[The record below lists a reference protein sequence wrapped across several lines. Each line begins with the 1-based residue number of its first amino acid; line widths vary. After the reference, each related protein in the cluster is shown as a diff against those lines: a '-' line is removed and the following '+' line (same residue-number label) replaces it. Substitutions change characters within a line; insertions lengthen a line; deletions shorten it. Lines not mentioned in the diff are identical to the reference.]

1 MNTGPDGIG
10 LMHYYEQCR
19 LTAYP
24 DPATGGDPWTIG
36 WGDTGPDVVP
46 GLKITQEEADER
58 FANRLALEF
67 EPGVSESLK
76 RKPTQKQYDGMVAF
90 AFNVGLGNF
99 RSSTLLKKFNAGE
112 LAACADQFRVWV
124 RANNKVMKGLQRRR
138 EAERAVF
145 LGDNYAKAIQSAL
158 AKFP

>member
-1 MNTGPDGIG
+1 MQTGPDGIG

-46 GLKITQEEADER
+46 GLQITQEEADER
-58 FANRLALEF
+58 FANRLAMEF
-67 EPGVSESLK
+67 EPGVSGSLK
-76 RKPTQKQYDGMVAF
+76 RTPTQKQYDGLVAF
-90 AFNVGLGNF
+90 SFNVGLGNF
-99 RSSTLLKKFNAGE
+99 KSSTLLKKFNAGQ
-112 LAACADQFRVWV
+112 LAECADQFRVWT

-138 EAERAVF
+138 EAERSVF
-145 LGDNYAKAIQSAL
+145 LGENYAKAIQAAL
-158 AKFP
+158 ARFP